1 MAKQG
6 GKSGHRH
13 DWKQTAVTLQQKA
26 GRVVG
31 VSILW
36 QCAGRRC
43 AAETATVVVVRKP
56 GANIRPRS
64 ESPLSAAEVKAAVQR
79 GKDRL
84 RERNAGSLAAMADEV
99 DLDAPLTPEDFE
111 TPAGD
116 GAGRKPRT
124 VEESRAALGLYA
136 PLEVSNG

>member
-1 MAKQG
+1 MKKKDHKHTWTQG
-6 GKSGHRH
+6 R
-13 DWKQTAVTLQQKA
+13 VTLEQRG
-26 GRVVG
+26 GRVVA
-31 VSILW
+31 VTVIW
-36 QCAGRRC
+36 QCAGRGGC
-43 AAETATVVVVRKP
+43 KAETVTQAAIRKP
-56 GANIRPRS
+56 GGNIRPRA
-64 ESPLSAAEVKAAVQR
+64 ESPMSAGDVRGMVQR

-124 VEESRAALGLYA
+124 VEESRAALGLLA
-136 PLEVSNG
+136 PLNLGEV